1 MSLLILKIL
10 LTLFTIQ
17 ALIKFFVFFFISYD
31 KRRKQLEKSYG
42 DKTSAT
48 TVFDNVILLILLI
61 LVILLF
67 MSKSMQY
74 ISFIAG
80 LYIGATLIQVYFH
93 RFSSPLPP
101 EKSPNPPVSPI
112 KLMSYAIQANPEKP
126 WKEIVFLALLFG
138 WGLYMFVTQGFG
150 FFK

>member
-1 MSLLILKIL
+1 MPLLILKIL
-10 LTLFTIQ
+10 LTLFAIQ
-17 ALIKFFVFFFISYD
+17 ALVKFFVFFFMGYD
-31 KRRKQLEKSYG
+31 ERRKQLEKSYG

-48 TVFDNVILLILLI
+48 KVFDNVIL
-61 LVILLF
+61 VILLVLVVLLF
-67 MSKSMQY
+67 VSKSMQY

-93 RFSSPLPP
+93 RFTTPLPP

-138 WGLYMFVTQGFG
+138 WGLYMFATQGFG
-150 FFK
+150 LFQ